1 MGPGLAPIDLP
12 GQMAGLVAGYSW
24 RRTTVG
30 RSGAE
35 VFFLWRPGVP
45 GLYLKT
51 ETRGPSGDSL
61 LGEAERL
68 RWISDKLPVPRVVAF
83 AEDREREYLLLS
95 QVPGLDASH
104 LSHRSDAPAL
114 VRLLAQGLRM
124 LHAVPVEGCPFDS
137 TLDMLIAAAS
147 QRVAR
152 GLVDEQDFDPERQG
166 RRAGDLLRELL
177 ATRPREEDLV
187 FTHGDYCL
195 PNVVVHQGRISGFV
209 DLGRAG
215 VSDRYRDLAL
225 AARSLAYNVGQ
236 EWVPTLFA
244 QYGIPRPDWR
254 KVEFYKLLD
263 EFF

>member
-1 MGPGLAPIDLP
+1 MGPGQAPIQLP
-12 GQMAGLVAGYSW
+12 GQMAWLVSGYSW
-24 RRTTVG
+24 RRTRAG
-30 RSGAE
+30 HSGAE
-35 VFFLWRPGVP
+35 VFFLRRPGGP
-45 GLYLKT
+45 GLYLKAA
-51 ETRGPSGDSL
+51 TRGPSGDSL

-68 RWISDKLPVPRVVAF
+68 RWAADRLPVPKVVAF

-95 QVPGLDASH
+95 RVPGLDAAH
-104 LSHRSDAPAL
+104 PSHRANAPAL

-124 LHAVPVEGCPFDS
+124 LHAVPVEGCPFVS
-137 TLDMLIAAAS
+137 TLDVLVADAS
-147 QRVAR
+147 QRVEK
-152 GLVDEQDFDPERQG
+152 GLVYEQDFDPERQG

-177 ATRPREEDLV
+177 DTRPRDEDLV

-225 AARSLAYNVGQ
+225 AARSLAYNIGP
-236 EWVPTLFA
+236 EWVPLLFA
-244 QYGIPRPDWR
+244 EYGIARPDWP